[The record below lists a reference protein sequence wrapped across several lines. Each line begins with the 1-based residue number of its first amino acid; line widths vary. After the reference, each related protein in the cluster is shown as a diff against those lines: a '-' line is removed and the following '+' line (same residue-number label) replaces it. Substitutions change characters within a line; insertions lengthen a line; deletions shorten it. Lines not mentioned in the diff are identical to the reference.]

1 MIVAPV
7 SAVWRPNARRDWQD
21 VEIMGE
27 HASGAL
33 VLRETGR
40 FYRGVFL
47 APREQVRIAGR
58 EFWLRGAA

>member
-1 MIVAPV
+1 LTVAI
-7 SAVWRPNARRDWQD
+7 SAVWRRHDWQAVD
-21 VEIMGE
+21 IVGE
-27 HASGAL
+27 QADGQL

-58 EFWLRGAA
+58 EFYLRGAA